1 MTSRAKATGAMTRPT
16 LDELESVLGHRFAR
30 RELLLRA
37 LTHSSFAREQSDHTL
52 DNEEMEFLGDAVLG
66 LVTAEEL
73 LARYPGRGEGEL
85 SRLRAHLVNAT
96 HLRLCANTLGLG
108 EHLRLGRGE
117 EKSGGRR
124 KGALLA
130 DACEA
135 VLAALYLDGGMAAA
149 RAFVVRH
156 ILEPEL
162 ERLAGGDGEVT
173 LAADHKSRLQQLLL
187 AEGRGE
193 PIYELAGVS
202 GPAHQRQFVMRVV
215 VPGVVPHKEGQGEF
229 HTEGCGA
236 TKKMASQQAAQRAL
250 QRLEGGGDE

>member
-1 MTSRAKATGAMTRPT
+1 MKTPS
-16 LDELESVLGHRFAR
+16 LDELESALGYRFAR

-37 LTHSSFAREQSDHTL
+37 LTHSSFAREQGDGATDNEASNINAQ
-52 DNEEMEFLGDAVLG
+52 DNEELEFLGDAVLQLISTEE
-66 LVTAEEL
+66 LVT
-73 LARYPGRGEGEL
+73 RYPGRGEGEL

-96 HLRLCANTLGLG
+96 HLRKCANQLKLG

-124 KGALLA
+124 KSALLA

-149 RAFVVRH
+149 REFVVRH
-156 ILEPEL
+156 VMGPEL
-162 ERLAGGDGEVT
+162 ERLANGDGEVT
-173 LAADHKSRLQQLLL
+173 LAADHKTRLQQVLL

-202 GPAHQRQFVMRVV
+202 GPAHQRQFVMCVV
-215 VPGVVPHKEGQGEF
+215 VAGKDGGEEF
-229 HTEGCGA
+229 RTEGSGA
-236 TKKMASQQAAQRAL
+236 TKKAASQQAAERAL
-250 QRLEGGGDE
+250 ARLEGGDE